1 MKLKLL
7 LAACLALALA
17 TAEPPRNSG
26 LDSNAIDRSVNP
38 CVDFYQY
45 ACGAWISANPVP
57 ADRSRWG
64 RFDELAER
72 NREILRGILE
82 QAAVSDQSR
91 PLLEQKIGDYYAS
104 CMDETAVERARRKA
118 LQPELDRIRNMHDLS
133 DLGAVVARLHALGA
147 GVLFHF
153 SAGPDMKDS
162 MRVIANLNQGGLG
175 LPDRDYYLRTDTKS
189 VELRRQYQAHV
200 AAMFQLLGESA
211 VASGRKAQ
219 AVMNLETALAKA
231 SLDRVARRDP
241 LRQYH
246 KLTRQD
252 LADLA
257 PEFPWSSF
265 FAAANVPAFE
275 SLNLGSPEFVSTVG
289 ASIQCTAI
297 DALKDYFTWH
307 LVHAAAPMLGG
318 AFENETFAF
327 FSKILNG
334 VREMRPRWKRCADST
349 DTYLGEALGKKYVE
363 RTFGAQGKERTLEM
377 VQALEKALA
386 KDISELAW
394 MTPETRQAAL
404 VKLRAI
410 ANKIGF
416 PDRWRDYSDVRIVR
430 GDALGNMFRASA
442 AEHAWRMS
450 KIGKTTDRTEW
461 SMTPPTVNAYYS
473 PLTNSINFPA
483 GILQPPFFDAKA
495 DDALN
500 FGGIGAV
507 IGHELTHGFDDQGRK
522 FDAAG
527 NLRDW
532 WTKDDGAEFEKRA
545 ACVADEYAGFTAV
558 SDVKVNGRLTLG
570 ENTADNGGVRVAY
583 LALMERLAT
592 HPAEKID
599 GFTPEQRLFLGYAQI
614 WCQNSTEDGARV
626 RALTDPHSPG
636 RWRVNGVMQN
646 MPEFHKAFA
655 CTQGQP
661 MVSAP
666 ACHVW

>member
-104 CMDETAVERARRKA
+104 CMDETAVERASRKA

-583 LALMERLAT
+583 MALMERLAT

>member
-1 MKLKLL
+1 MNLNVL
-7 LAACLALALA
+7 LAAWLPLALAA
-17 TAEPPRNSG
+17 AEPPRISR
-26 LDSNAIDRSVNP
+26 LDSNAIDPSINP

-64 RFDELAER
+64 RFDQLAEQ

-82 QAAVSDQSR
+82 KAAMADQSR
-91 PLLEQKIGDYYAS
+91 PPLEQKIGDYYAS
-104 CMDETAVERARRKA
+104 CMDEAAVERAGRKA
-118 LQPELDRIRNMHDLS
+118 LDPELDRIRNMRDLS
-133 DLGAVVARLHALGA
+133 GLGAVVARLHALGA

-153 SAGPDMKDS
+153 SASPDMKDS
-162 MRVIANLNQGGLG
+162 LRVIANLNQGGLG
-175 LPDRDYYLRTDTKS
+175 LPDRDYYLRTDAKS
-189 VELRRQYQAHV
+189 VELRRQYQEHI
-200 AAMFQLLGESA
+200 AAMFRLVGENA
-211 VASGRKAQ
+211 GASRKKAQ
-219 AVMNLETALAKA
+219 AVMELETALAKA

-241 LRQYH
+241 LRVYH
-246 KLTRQD
+246 KMSKQD

-257 PEFPWSSF
+257 PEFPWTNF
-265 FAAANVPAFE
+265 FAATDAPAFD
-275 SLNLGSPEFVSTVG
+275 SLNVSSPEFVTTVG
-289 ASIQCTAI
+289 ASIQCTRI

-307 LVHAAAPMLGG
+307 LLHAAAPMLGG
-318 AFENETFAF
+318 AFENENFAF
-327 FSKILNG
+327 FSKTLNG

-363 RTFGAQGKERTLEM
+363 GNFGAQSKQRMLEM
-377 VQALEKALA
+377 VQALERALA
-386 KDISELAW
+386 KDISGLTW

-410 ANKIGF
+410 TNKIGF
-416 PDRWRDYSDVRIVR
+416 PERWRDYADVRIVR

-442 AEHAWRMS
+442 AEHARRLS
-450 KIGKTTDRTEW
+450 KIGKSTDRKEW

-522 FDAAG
+522 FDGDG

-532 WTKDDGAEFEKRA
+532 WTKADGAEFQKRA
-545 ACVADEYAGFTAV
+545 TCIADEYAAFTAAP
-558 SDVKVNGRLTLG
+558 DVKVNGLLTLG
-570 ENTADNGGVRVAY
+570 ENTADNGGLRVAY
-583 LALMERLAT
+583 MALMERLAGQT
-592 HPAEKID
+592 VERID

-614 WCQNSTEDGARV
+614 WCQNSTEEGARV

-646 MPEFHKAFA
+646 MPEFQKAFA
-655 CTQGQP
+655 CTRGQP
-661 MVSAP
+661 MVRQSA
-666 ACHVW
+666 CSVW